1 VVVGGGF
8 AVVNTVVVGEILSA
22 VSNYSMT
29 IAVGC
34 IIIAVISYLV
44 SLFGFALIHTYERYA
59 WIASVILLIILMAE
73 VGDKV
78 DTSLPS
84 EDTGLGYTGSMLSF
98 IALNFSN
105 ASGWCSIASDYYCNY
120 PAKTPRWKIFFLTLA
135 GVIIPTV
142 FVCIVGACLGN
153 VAISNASTYT
163 VLGDAYTNHG
173 LGGLLLECYHP
184 LGFSK
189 FCLVL
194 LVFTVI
200 GNNVAINYSSGLSL
214 QLLGHYFHAVPRF
227 IWSFV
232 NALVIVVLAI
242 AGRQH
247 LSNIVSDFV
256 SLLGYWTVSF
266 TLILLIEDR
275 WFRRTERYNLNV
287 WDIPSKLPW
296 GAAAVFA
303 LLCGYCCGGV
313 TGMAQTWYIGKFWLQ
328 CLFLIFITNKHQV
341 PSQQSSAAMEV
352 IAVSTCP
359 LLLLSSF
366 THRRDGMNENS
377 VVVKSFNYLYSL
389 LFWVSGFQN

>member
-1 VVVGGGF
+1 
-8 AVVNTVVVGEILSA
+8 
-22 VSNYSMT
+22 
-29 IAVGC
+29 
-34 IIIAVISYLV
+34 
-44 SLFGFALIHTYERYA
+44 
-59 WIASVILLIILMAE
+59 
-73 VGDKV
+73 
-78 DTSLPS
+78 
-84 EDTGLGYTGSMLSF
+84 
-98 IALNFSN
+98 
-105 ASGWCSIASDYYCNY
+105 
-120 PAKTPRWKIFFLTLA
+120 
-135 GVIIPTV
+135 
-142 FVCIVGACLGN
+142 
-153 VAISNASTYT
+153 
-163 VLGDAYTNHG
+163 
-173 LGGLLLECYHP
+173 
-184 LGFSK
+184 
-189 FCLVL
+189 
-194 LVFTVI
+194 
-200 GNNVAINYSSGLSL
+200 
-214 QLLGHYFHAVPRF
+214 
-227 IWSFV
+227 
-232 NALVIVVLAI
+232 
-242 AGRQH
+242 